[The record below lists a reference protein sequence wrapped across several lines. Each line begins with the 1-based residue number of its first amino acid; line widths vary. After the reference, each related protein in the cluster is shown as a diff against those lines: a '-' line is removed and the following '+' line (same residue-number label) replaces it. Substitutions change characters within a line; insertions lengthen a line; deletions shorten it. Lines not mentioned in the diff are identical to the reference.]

1 MAYFHIK
8 LALYKMIPNILLF
21 FIVVVNLC
29 FSILPF
35 VLLTALFTYDGIT
48 MGYFIK
54 ILFLIKV
61 IFFFISFLFCVYII
75 LDIIFGFSVLK
86 ERLKVK
92 HYKLSL
98 RYGRLLKKPFEE
110 IKKTLHIQN
119 IKLMVSSNS
128 EVKSYIIASMG
139 RGMVCLTTGLLDA
152 VRLRTENDEEFQEV
166 IKAIIVREAISLTRG
181 DYFPQAILRINNKIT
196 GTTKSLISLFFKLL
210 CAITALIPLIGEP
223 FARILRLLNVF
234 IEKTLSFVN
243 NFLMLVYSI
252 VMKIL
257 HRNSKIKLDTK
268 TAEIVG
274 GENVALAL
282 SLTQKP
288 DFKIFSTKRNI
299 NKRIKAVKNVMKSNK
314 EIKLK
319 TVHRR
324 IVGTIIILF
333 VCLGYLGYDIKIW
346 RIIEFMIE
354 FVNKVT

>member
-1 MAYFHIK
+1 
-8 LALYKMIPNILLF
+8 MIPNILLF
-21 FIVVVNLC
+21 LIVVINLC

-35 VLLTALFTYDGIT
+35 ILLTALFTYDGIT
-48 MGYFIK
+48 MGYLLK

-75 LDIIFGFSVLK
+75 LDIIFGFSLLR

-92 HYKLSL
+92 HYRLSL
-98 RYGRLLKKPFEE
+98 RYGSLLKKPLEE
-110 IKKTLHIQN
+110 IRKILHTNN
-119 IKLMVSSNS
+119 IKLMISSNS
-128 EVKSYIIASMG
+128 EVRSYIIASMG

-152 VRLRTENDEEFQEV
+152 VRLRTENDEEFQQV
-166 IKAIIVREAISLTRG
+166 IKAIIVRETISLTRG
-181 DYFPQAILRINNKIT
+181 DYFPKAILRINNKIT
-196 GTTKSLISLFFKLL
+196 GATKGLISLFFKLL
-210 CAITALIPLIGEP
+210 CGIITLIPLIGEP
-223 FARILRLLNVF
+223 FAKILRLLNVF

-243 NFLMLVYSI
+243 NFLMFVYSV

-257 HRNSKIKLDTK
+257 YRNSKIKLDTK

-274 GENVALAL
+274 GQNVALAL

-299 NKRIKAVKNVMKSNK
+299 NKRIKAVKNMMKSNK

-333 VCLGYLGYDIKIW
+333 TCLGYLGYDIKIW
-346 RIIEFMIE
+346 RIIDTISQLH
-354 FVNKVT
+354 NKWIH